1 MGPEY
6 LQSELPLI
14 QQLQSYGWQYIA
26 GNLDDP
32 KVTGRDSFSEVLQTK
47 VLREQLLKVNRRTL
61 DNGEQIEW
69 LTEQRIN
76 QAVSSISRLPASKL
90 MEANQQATELLTN
103 GVIVDGLPDWDGGR
117 ARSIHY
123 IDWDSPENNTF
134 TVINQFKVQCPAGH
148 DTSKKHIIPDLVL
161 LVNGIPLVVIECKN
175 PDSSEPM
182 AAAIDQLRRYSNKR
196 FANGEVEDNEGAPA
210 LFHTNQLMIA
220 ASFEQCLVG
229 TIGARAEFYKP
240 WKTVVTP
247 NEPERCEKTLA
258 KALEVKELSAQQRLV
273 AGLLMPDAL
282 LDIVRHFLLFT
293 QQGGQT
299 IKMVCRY
306 QQYRGV
312 VRSVQRLL
320 TGKTRKQDGEYDKRG
335 GIIWHTQGSGKSLTM
350 VFLIRKLRTD
360 VNLRRFKVVIVTDR
374 KDLQKQLS
382 GTTSLTDEMVSVA
395 NNHKSLKNLLKQDGP
410 GIIFAMIQKYRD
422 PKEKAKTKG
431 KGNTAAKAPT
441 PFELLNASEDILVM
455 VDEAHRTQAGDLHA
469 NLLSGIP
476 NCARIGFTGTPII
489 MGDKK
494 RTHEIFGEFIDKY
507 TIKEAEADGAT
518 VPILYEGRTAN
529 GAVKDGSSL
538 DELFEDFFAD
548 RSEEE
553 LEAIKKK
560 YATKG
565 NVLEATLLIE
575 DKAADMVRHYV
586 TNILPNGYK
595 AQVVAYSRLAAVR
608 YFKAFM
614 EARDKLLLDA
624 EGLPEELK
632 GCDNETLC
640 RKSPKLQALI
650 QAWRYRDVLAK
661 LEFATVVSSDN
672 NDGAEWA
679 EHTDRAKQDKAIER
693 FKKTLL
699 GKDGEQTDEGTDPLA
714 FLIVKSMLLT
724 GFDAPIEGVM
734 YLDRS
739 IKEAELLQTIAR
751 VNRTGHGKKFGI
763 VVDYYGVANH
773 LKDAL
778 VAYSDDDI
786 EGALRSLKDEIPALR
801 TRHIR
806 AVDMFRSRGI
816 ETLDDVESCVQMLST
831 ERLRQEFSVKLKDFL
846 QSLEQVLPRPE
857 ALPFTADAKALALI
871 QNRAR
876 MRYREHLVIGKDV
889 GAKVRSLIDE
899 HIISLGIDPKVA
911 PVNLTDARF
920 QESVDGVKEQSAN
933 YGASSEEQK
942 KAIASEM
949 EHAIQS
955 HITQHLDEDP
965 VYYEKLSERLKN
977 LLESLAG
984 QWDELINALQSI
996 IDEVRSG
1003 STKHEEGLPD
1013 IPEHYLP
1020 FYRMLKEAVCGDE
1033 SPDLVLSVQLIELTE
1048 TLVNHIKQEV
1058 KTTSFWE
1065 PHRIHLQEELEQYL
1079 FETLYNS
1086 ELLEFDRIPPLVD
1099 KLKELAKA
1107 NSHKLEQYESND

>member
-14 QQLQSYGWQYIA
+14 QQLQAYGWQHVVGSLEDATI
-26 GNLDDP
+26 
-32 KVTGRDSFSEVLQTK
+32 TGRDSFAEVVQTK
-47 VLREQLLKVNRRTL
+47 VLREQLVKVNLRAL
-61 DNGEQIEW
+61 ASGEQVEW
-69 LTEQRIN
+69 LDEQRLD
-76 QAVSSISRLPASKL
+76 QAVSAINRIAASKL
-90 MEANQQATELLTN
+90 MEANQKASELLTN

-117 ARSIHY
+117 ARSIHF
-123 IDWDSPENNTF
+123 IDWDTPENNTF
-134 TVINQFKVQCPAGH
+134 TVINQFKVQCPPGH
-148 DTSKKHIIPDLVL
+148 DTGKKHIIPDLVL

-175 PDSSEPM
+175 PNSAEPM
-182 AAAIDQLRRYSNKR
+182 ASAINQLRRYSNQR
-196 FANGEVEDNEGAPA
+196 FAAGEVQDNEGAPL
-210 LFHTNQLMIA
+210 LFSTNQLMIA

-247 NEPERCEKTLA
+247 SQPKRCEKALA
-258 KALEVKELSAQQRLV
+258 NELGVKELSAQQRLV
-273 AGLLMPDAL
+273 AGMLMPESL
-282 LDIVRHFLLFT
+282 LDIIRHFILFVH
-293 QQGGQT
+293 QSGQT

-320 TGKTRKQDGEYDKRG
+320 TGKTRKQDGEYDRRG
-335 GIIWHTQGSGKSLTM
+335 GIVWHTQGSGKSLTM

-360 VNLRRFKVVIVTDR
+360 ISLRRFKVVIVTDR

-382 GTTSLTDEMVSVA
+382 GTASLTDEMVSVA
-395 NNHKSLKNLLKQDGP
+395 NNNKSLKNLLKQDGP
-410 GIIFAMIQKYRD
+410 GIVFAMIQKYR
-422 PKEKAKTKG
+422 ESQ
-431 KGNTAAKAPT
+431 AKAAE
-441 PFELLNASEDILVM
+441 PFELLNTSEDILVM

-494 RTHEIFGEFIDKY
+494 RTHEVFGEFIDKY

-518 VPILYEGRTAN
+518 VPILYEGRTVN

-538 DELFEDFFAD
+538 DELFEDFFAEK
-548 RSEEE
+548 SEEE

-575 DKAADMVRHYV
+575 DKAADMLRHYV

-608 YFKAFM
+608 YYKAFIN
-614 EARDKLLLDA
+614 ARDKLLIDA
-624 EGLPEELK
+624 ERLPEELK
-632 GCDNETLC
+632 SCDNETLC
-640 RKSPKLQALI
+640 RKSPKIQALI
-650 QAWRYRDVLAK
+650 QAWRYKAVLAK
-661 LEFATVVSSDN
+661 MEFAAIISSDN
-672 NDGAEWA
+672 NDGPEWV
-679 EHTDRAKQDKAIER
+679 EHTDSTKQSKAIER
-693 FKKTLL
+693 FKKPLL
-699 GKDGEQTDEGTDPLA
+699 GKDGQATDDGTDTLA

-739 IKEAELLQTIAR
+739 IREAELLQTIAR
-751 VNRTGHGKKFGI
+751 VNRTGYGKQFGI

-773 LKDAL
+773 LKAAL
-778 VAYSDDDI
+778 AAYSDDDI

-801 TRHIR
+801 DRHIR
-806 AVDMFRSRGI
+806 AVDMFRSRGVESLNDI
-816 ETLDDVESCVQMLST
+816 ESCVQMLST
-831 ERLRQEFSVKLKDFL
+831 ERLRQEFSVKLKAFL

-857 ALPFTADAKALALI
+857 ALPFAADAKALAVI
-871 QNRAR
+871 HNRAR
-876 MRYREHLVIGKDV
+876 MRYRESLVIGKDV
-889 GAKVRSLIDE
+889 GAKVRALIDE
-899 HIISLGIDPKVA
+899 HIISLGIDPKVT
-911 PVNLTDARF
+911 PVNLTDAQFEKNVNEVR
-920 QESVDGVKEQSAN
+920 EHAAN
-933 YGASSEEQK
+933 YGATPEEQK

-955 HITQHLDEDP
+955 HVSQHIDEDP
-965 VYYEKLSERLKN
+965 VYYQKLSERLKHI
-977 LLESLAG
+977 LESLVG
-984 QWDELINALQSI
+984 QWDELIKALQTI

-1003 STKHEEGLPD
+1003 TTKHEEGLPD

-1020 FYRMLKEAVCGDE
+1020 FYRMLKVAVCGE
-1033 SPDLVLSVQLIELTE
+1033 KQPDLVREAQLIALTE
-1048 TLVNHIKQEV
+1048 ELVAHIQNEI

-1065 PHRIHLQEELEQYL
+1065 PHRRQIQEELEQYL
-1079 FETLYNS
+1079 FETLYAS
-1086 ELLEFDRIPPLVD
+1086 ELLEYDHIEPLVD
-1099 KLKELAKA
+1099 KLRELAKA
-1107 NSHKLEQYESND
+1107 NSYKLEAV

>member
-26 GNLDDP
+26 GSLDDP
-32 KVTGRDSFSEVLQTK
+32 QVTGRSSFTEVILTK

-61 DNGEQIEW
+61 ANGDQVEW

-76 QAVSSISRLPASKL
+76 QAVSAISRLPASKL
-90 MEANQQATELLTN
+90 MEANQLATELLTN

-117 ARSIHY
+117 ARSIHFV
-123 IDWDSPENNTF
+123 DWVTPENNTF

-182 AAAIDQLRRYSNKR
+182 AAAIDQLRRYSNQR

-210 LFHTNQLMIA
+210 LFNTNQLMIA

-247 NEPERCEKTLA
+247 SEPERCEKALA
-258 KALEVKELSAQQRLV
+258 KALGVKELSAQQRLV

-293 QQGGQT
+293 HQGGQT

-395 NNHKSLKNLLKQDGP
+395 NNNKSLKNLLKQDGP
-410 GIIFAMIQKYRD
+410 GIIFAMIQQYRIPTKKD
-422 PKEKAKTKG
+422 KDSNKAQ
-431 KGNTAAKAPT
+431 APE
-441 PFELLNASEDILVM
+441 PFELLNTSEDILVM

-489 MGDKK
+489 MGEKK

-565 NVLEATLLIE
+565 NILEATLLIE
-575 DKAADMVRHYV
+575 DKAADMLRHYV

-614 EARDKLLLDA
+614 DARDKLLLDA
-624 EGLPEELK
+624 ERLPEELK

-650 QAWRYRDVLAK
+650 QAWRYREVLAK

-679 EHTDRAKQDKAIER
+679 KHTDRAKQDKAIER
-693 FKKTLL
+693 FKKPLL

-773 LKDAL
+773 LKAAL
-778 VAYSDDDI
+778 AAYSDDDI

-816 ETLDDVESCVQMLST
+816 EALDDVESCVQMLST

-857 ALPFTADAKALALI
+857 ALPFAADAKALALI
-871 QNRAR
+871 HNRAR

-889 GAKVRSLIDE
+889 GAKVRALIDE
-899 HIISLGIDPKVA
+899 HVISLGIDPKIA
-911 PVNLTDARF
+911 PINLTDASF
-920 QESVDGVKEQSAN
+920 QKSIDEVKEQSAS
-933 YGASSEEQK
+933 YGATTEDQK

-955 HITQHLDEDP
+955 HVTQHLDEDP
-965 VYYEKLSERLKN
+965 VYYEKLSERLKH

-984 QWDELINALQSI
+984 QWDELIKALQSI
-996 IDEVRSG
+996 VDEVRSG

-1020 FYRMLKEAVCGDE
+1020 FYRMLKEAVSGDE
-1033 SPDLVLSVQLIELTE
+1033 QPDLVLSAQLIELTE
-1048 TLVNHIKQEV
+1048 TLVSHIKQEV

-1065 PHRIHLQEELEQYL
+1065 PHRRHLQEALEEYL

-1086 ELLEFDRIPPLVD
+1086 ELLEYDLIEPLVD
-1099 KLKELAKA
+1099 KLRELAKA
-1107 NSHKLEQYESND
+1107 NSQKLEQYESSD

>member
-1 MGPEY
+1 MTPEY
-6 LQSELPLI
+6 HQSELPLI
-14 QQLQSYGWQYIA
+14 QQLQSYGWHYTP
-26 GNLDDP
+26 GSTSDP
-32 KVTGRDSFSEVLQTK
+32 QTTGRTSFTEVIQTS
-47 VLREQLLKVNRRTL
+47 VLRDQLRKINRRPL
-61 DNGEQIEW
+61 PNGEQVEW
-69 LTEQRIN
+69 LNDQRID
-76 QAVSSISRLPASKL
+76 QAVSAISRIPATKL
-90 MEANQQATELLTN
+90 MEANQKATDLLTN

-117 ARSIHY
+117 ARSIHF
-123 IDWDSPENNTF
+123 IDWDTPQNNSF
-134 TVINQFKVQCPAGH
+134 TVINQFKVQCPPGH

-175 PDSSEPM
+175 PDSAEPM
-182 AAAIDQLRRYSNKR
+182 AAAIDQLRRYSNQR
-196 FANGEVEDNEGAPA
+196 FVNGEVQDNEGAPA

-229 TIGARAEFYKP
+229 TIGAKAEFYKP

-247 NEPERCEKTLA
+247 HEPERSEKVLA
-258 KALEVKELSAQQRLV
+258 SALGVNTLSAQQRLV
-273 AGLLMPDAL
+273 AGVLMPDAL
-282 LDIVRHFLLFT
+282 LDIIRHFLLFT

-320 TGKTRKQDGEYDKRG
+320 SGKTRKQNGEHDRRG

-350 VFLIRKLRTD
+350 MFLIRKLRTD

-382 GTTSLTDEMVSVA
+382 GTAALTDEMVSVA
-395 NNHKSLKNLLKQDGP
+395 NNHKALKNLLKQDGP
-410 GIIFAMIQKYRD
+410 GIVFAMIQKYRD
-422 PKEKAKTKG
+422 PKEKGKG
-431 KGNTAAKAPT
+431 KSKNNTPAKVPS
-441 PFELLNASEDILVM
+441 PFELLNNSEDILVM

-494 RTHEIFGEFIDKY
+494 RTHEVFGEFIDKY

-518 VPILYEGRTAN
+518 VPILYEGRTAS

-548 RSEEE
+548 RSEAE

-575 DKAADMVRHYV
+575 DKAADMLRHYV
-586 TNILPNGYK
+586 INILPNGYK

-608 YFKAFM
+608 YCKAFM
-614 EARDKLLLDA
+614 AARDKLLRDA
-624 EGLPEELK
+624 AYLSEELK
-632 GCDNETLC
+632 ACDNEALC
-640 RKSPKLQALI
+640 RKSPKVQALI
-650 QAWRYRDVLAK
+650 QAWRYREILAK

-679 EHTDRAKQDKAIER
+679 EHTDRATQDKAIER
-693 FKKTLL
+693 FKKPLL

-734 YLDRS
+734 YLDRP

-751 VNRTGHGKKFGI
+751 VNRTGHGKQFGI

-773 LKDAL
+773 LKEAL
-778 VAYSDDDI
+778 AVYSDADI
-786 EGALRSLKDEIPALR
+786 EGALRSLKDEVPALR
-801 TRHIR
+801 ARHIR

-816 ETLDDVESCVQMLST
+816 ETLDDIEACVQMLST
-831 ERLRQEFSVKLKDFL
+831 ERLRQEFFVKLKDFL

-857 ALPFTADAKALALI
+857 ALPSVADAKALALI
-871 QNRAR
+871 HNRAR
-876 MRYREHLVIGKDV
+876 MRYREQLVIGKDV

-911 PVNLTDARF
+911 PVNLTDAGF
-920 QESVDGVKEQSAN
+920 QDSVDGVREHAAS
-933 YGASSEEQK
+933 YGATAEKQK
-942 KAIASEM
+942 RAIASEM
-949 EHAIQS
+949 EHALQS

-965 VYYEKLSERLKN
+965 VYYEKLSERLKH
-977 LLESLAG
+977 LLDSLAG
-984 QWDELINALQSI
+984 QWDELISALQSI

-1003 STKHEEGLPD
+1003 STKHEAGLPD

-1020 FYRMLKEAVCGDE
+1020 FYRMLKEAVSADE
-1033 SPDLVLSVQLIELTE
+1033 QPDLVLSVQLIELTE
-1048 TLVNHIKQEV
+1048 TLVSHITQEV

-1065 PHRIHLQEELEQYL
+1065 PHRRHLQEELEQYL
-1079 FETLYNS
+1079 FETLYES
-1086 ELLEFDRIPPLVD
+1086 ELLGDELIEPLVD
-1099 KLKELAKA
+1099 KLRELAKA
-1107 NSHKLEQYESND
+1107 NSWKLEQHDELT

>member
-14 QQLQSYGWQYIA
+14 QQLQSYGWQYTP
-26 GNLDDP
+26 GSLDDP
-32 KVTGRDSFSEVLQTK
+32 QATGRDNFTEVLQTQ
-47 VLREQLLKVNRRTL
+47 VLRQQLPKVNRRTL
-61 DNGEQIEW
+61 ANGEQVEW
-69 LTEQRIN
+69 LDEQRIN
-76 QAVSSISRLPASKL
+76 QAIAAISRLPASRL

-103 GVIVDGLPDWDGGR
+103 GVIVEGLPDWDGGR
-117 ARSIHY
+117 ARSIHF
-123 IDWDSPENNTF
+123 IDWDTPQNNQF
-134 TVINQFKVQCPAGH
+134 TVINQFKVQCPPGY

-175 PDSSEPM
+175 PDSSAPM
-182 AAAIDQLRRYSNKR
+182 AAAIDQLRRYSNQR
-196 FANGEVEDNEGAPA
+196 FANGEVGDNEGAPA
-210 LFHTNQLMIA
+210 LFHTNQLMVA

-229 TIGARAEFYKP
+229 TIGATAEFYKP

-258 KALEVKELSAQQRLV
+258 AALGVTELSAQQRLV
-273 AGLLMPDAL
+273 AGLLMPEAL

-320 TGKTRKQDGEYDKRG
+320 TGKTRKQDGEYDRRG

-360 VNLRRFKVVIVTDR
+360 VNLRRFKVIIVTDR

-382 GTTSLTDEMVSVA
+382 GTTSLTDEIVSVA
-395 NNHKSLKNLLKQDGP
+395 NNNKSLKNLLKQDGP
-410 GIIFAMIQKYRD
+410 GIVFAMIQKYRD
-422 PKEKAKTKG
+422 AKAK
-431 KGNTAAKAPT
+431 ASD
-441 PFELLNASEDILVM
+441 PFELLNTSDDILVM

-489 MGDKK
+489 MGEKK

-548 RSEEE
+548 RSDEE

-565 NVLEATLLIE
+565 NILEATLLIE
-575 DKAADMVRHYV
+575 DKAADMLRHYV

-608 YFKAFM
+608 YYKAFM
-614 EARDKLLLDA
+614 DARDKLLLDA
-624 EGLPEELK
+624 DRLPEALK
-632 GCDNETLC
+632 ASDNETLC
-640 RKSPKLQALI
+640 RKSPKLRALI
-650 QAWRYRDVLAK
+650 QAWRYRKVLEK
-661 LEFATVVSSDN
+661 LEFATIVSSDN

-679 EHTDRAKQDKAIER
+679 EHTDRAKQEKAIER
-693 FKKTLL
+693 FKKPLL
-699 GKDGEQTDEGTDPLA
+699 GVDGEQTDEGTDPLS

-773 LKDAL
+773 LKATL
-778 VAYSDDDI
+778 AAYSDDDI

-806 AVDMFRSRGI
+806 AIDMFRSRGI
-816 ETLDDVESCVQMLST
+816 EDLDDVESCVQMLST

-846 QSLEQVLPRPE
+846 QSLELVLPRPE
-857 ALPFTADAKALALI
+857 ALPFAADAKALALI
-871 QNRAR
+871 QNRTR
-876 MRYREHLVIGKDV
+876 MRYRENLVIGKDV
-889 GAKVRSLIDE
+889 GAKVRALIDE
-899 HIISLGIDPKVA
+899 HIISLGIDPKIA
-911 PVNLTDARF
+911 PINLTDASF
-920 QESVDGVKEQSAN
+920 QKSIDEVKEQSAS
-933 YGASSEEQK
+933 YGANSEVQK

-955 HITQHLDEDP
+955 HVTQRLDEDP
-965 VYYEKLSERLKN
+965 VYYEKLSERLRH

-984 QWDELINALQSI
+984 QWDELIKALQSI

-1013 IPEHYLP
+1013 ISEHYLP

-1033 SPDLVLSVQLIELTE
+1033 QPDLGLSAQLIELTE
-1048 TLVNHIKQEV
+1048 TLVSHIKQEV

-1065 PHRIHLQEELEQYL
+1065 PHRRHLQEALEEYL
-1079 FETLYNS
+1079 FVTLYDS
-1086 ELLEFDRIPPLVD
+1086 ELLEYDLIPPLVD
-1099 KLKELAKA
+1099 KLRELAKA
-1107 NSHKLEQYESND
+1107 NSQKLEQYESND